1 MIDLL
6 LAVTIVEAH
15 KVIYIYI
22 YQEGERGCDIKD
34 TLVVRLIATSYK
46 FQHSHI

>member
-15 KVIYIYI
+15 KVIYI